1 MAGPAAVMGDRIMGV
16 CAIHQTISP
25 SGAPM
30 PSPPI
35 PFSAPLTQQ
44 LTTKVM
50 VSGKPAAVVGSS
62 GYNTPPHVGLHAS
75 DPFMAPPMQVGRVLA
90 GSSKVFFE
98 GKPAAMTGC
107 QVQMCATPGTLT
119 GTASTVMIGG

>member
-1 MAGPAAVMGDRIMGV
+1 MAGSAAVMGDQITGI
-16 CAIHQTISP
+16 CAGHQAISA

-35 PFSAPLTQQ
+35 PFAAPLTQQ

-75 DPFMAPPMQVGRVLA
+75 DPFVAPPMQVGRVVA
-90 GSSKVFFE
+90 GSTKVFFE
-98 GKPAAMTGC
+98 GMPAAMTGC
-107 QVQMCATPGTLT
+107 QVTMCMAPGTLA
-119 GTASTVMIGG
+119 GSAATVVIGG